1 MSEEI
6 RKSFSGGPIKAD
18 AAADIDLINRHT
30 IRTLSPDEVR
40 CFSVVMCDNDID
52 RETERFTDKTLET
65 LASLFVG
72 KTVISDHRWESGNQI
87 GRIYSCEVRTTQKRN
102 KAGGVLKQLMGKFY
116 ILNNESNKAKI
127 DALEGGILKE
137 VSVNVSIKSRTCSLC
152 GEKMHLNWTSYQ
164 LECKNHHI
172 LGETYPDGGLCYLN
186 LDDPKDA
193 YELSFVAVPAQ
204 PGAGVTKGRG
214 NHSGLSLEEWA
225 RRKQIVEESNG
236 VTIPDAAW
244 EAVILGKAASAEV
257 VATLKAQKQDK
268 EGSSSV
274 VKNMPE
280 EQFDDDCIE
289 YAILPAAKIDTMTY
303 SSGVLA
309 AAFAAKELGI
319 PIAKI
324 LYFVPVAKL
333 KKYGVDHSNVTFSN
347 SSKLLGTIDKEAT
360 DRVYI
365 RYDLDYHST
374 KKTVLHE
381 CYHLM
386 QHNAGSISPNVDY
399 EAGAYQYGDEAV
411 KRLEGMKPDDQRTLL
426 FDALTDVKKTF

>member
-18 AAADIDLINRHT
+18 AAADIDLINRY
-30 IRTLSPDEVR
+30 TLRDLKPEEVFA
-40 CFSVVMCDNDID
+40 FSVNLCDDQPD
-52 RETERFTDKTLET
+52 RDYERFDVRSLRKLATL
-65 LASLFVG
+65 FPG
-72 KTVISDHRWESGNQI
+72 KPLIQDHERSAKNQQ
-87 GRIYSCEVRTTQKRN
+87 GRIYRAQVVQDGNINRLRASVYMVRTPGTEETIKQIE
-102 KAGGVLKQLMGKFY
+102 GGV
-116 ILNNESNKAKI
+116 
-127 DALEGGILKE
+127 LKE
-137 VSVNVSIKSRTCSLC
+137 VSVSFRLKKLTCSIC
-152 GEKMHLNWTSYQ
+152 GKPMIRSWFSARCENEHEKGNEYNGQT
-164 LECKNHHI
+164 C
-172 LGETYPDGGLCYLN
+172 LGIME
-186 LDDPKDA
+186 DPSDA
-193 YELSFVAVPAQ
+193 FEVSFVAVPAQ
-204 PGAGVTKGRG
+204 PEAGVTKGRG
-214 NHSGLSLEEWA
+214 NYSGLSLEEWA

-274 VKNMPE
+274 VKNRPE

-347 SSKLLGTIDKEAT
+347 SRTLLGTIDKEAT

>member
-6 RKSFSGGPIKAD
+6 KKSFSGEPMKAD
-18 AAADIDLINRHT
+18 AKRDIALINQHT
-30 IRTLSPDEVR
+30 IRELRPEEVK

-52 RETERFTDKTLET
+52 RDMERFTDKTLERLMT
-65 LASLFVG
+65 MFEG
-72 KTVISDHRWESGNQI
+72 RTVISDHNWKSGNQI
-87 GRIYSCEVRTTQKRN
+87 GRIYHCEVRTTTKKN
-102 KAGGVLKQLMGKFY
+102 KAGTALKQLVGRFY
-116 ILNNESNKAKI
+116 ILNTEANRDKI
-127 DALEGGILKE
+127 DAIEGGILKE
-137 VSVNVSIKSRTCSLC
+137 VSVDCSIGKRTCSLC
-152 GEKMHLNWTSYQ
+152 GEEMTIDWSSMKM
-164 LECKNHHI
+164 ECRNHHI
-172 LGETYPDGGLCYLN
+172 LGKTYPGQGLCFLN
-186 LDDPKDA
+186 LDDPGDA

-204 PGAGVTKGRG
+204 RNAGVTKGRG

-347 SSKLLGTIDKEAT
+347 SRTLLGTIDKEAT

-411 KRLEGMKPDDQRTLL
+411 TRLESMKPDDQRKIL
-426 FDALTDVKKTF
+426 FDALSNVKQTF